1 MDNIPK
7 LMVSVVLIMLCL
19 IMGISLIFTSVYIDQ
34 ARSYHDSVLKTVS
47 GSDFSAA
54 KIQDCVDDAH
64 SKGFALEV
72 EPSPDGYVYKVRLTY
87 SITVPLFGTW
97 SQKTIT
103 GYAVDYTSLYADGQA
118 DGSGVMPQLVTPT
131 ISLEGS
137 VLSITPVA
145 NATSYTICV
154 GRKVLTSSTAAT
166 IDLASLNLDAGQH
179 LITVIAVGDGYSN
192 SGESVGVLYTVD

>member
-118 DGSGVMPQLVTPT
+118 DGSVMPQLATPT

-137 VLSITPVA
+137 ILSITPIA
-145 NATSYTICV
+145 HATSYTVCV
-154 GRKVLTSSTAAT
+154 GHAAHTTSTAAT
-166 IDLASLNLDAGQH
+166 IDLASLNLDAGQY
-179 LITVIAVGDGYSN
+179 LITVIAVGSDGYCN
-192 SGESVGVLYTVD
+192 SGESIGVLYTVD